1 MIRVLCYG
9 DSNTHGTAPMSG
21 PDDIRRLGPT
31 ERWPG
36 VAQAI
41 LGAGYTLIEEGLPAR
56 TTVHDDPIEGTHK
69 NGRRYLLPCLESH
82 WPLDAVIVMLGVND
96 LKARF
101 NLNAN
106 DIAYGVG
113 ALLTIIKTTSN
124 LSGKPPKIIVVA
136 APPILET
143 GWLATMFAGG
153 TEKSRHLAS
162 AMQFQAERH
171 GASFLDAGT
180 VAKVSPIDGIHF
192 DSHNHR
198 AIGAAIAE
206 KIRQLI
212 S

>member
-31 ERWPG
+31 ERWPC
-36 VAQAI
+36 VAQAA

-56 TTVHDDPIEGTHK
+56 TTVHDDPIEGAHK
-69 NGRRYLLPCLESH
+69 NGRTYLLPCLESH

-101 NLNAN
+101 NLNPD

-113 ALLTIIKTTSN
+113 ALLTLIKTTTNS
-124 LSGKPPKIIVVA
+124 SGNPPNILVVA
-136 APPILET
+136 APPILEA

-153 TEKSRHLAS
+153 AEKSRHLAS
-162 AMQFQAERH
+162 AMQTQAERH
-171 GASFLDAGT
+171 GASFLDAGKI
-180 VAKVSPIDGIHF
+180 AHVSPIDGIHF
-192 DSHNHR
+192 DAHNHR
-198 AIGAAIAE
+198 AIGLAIAE
-206 KIRQLI
+206 KIRHLMI
-212 S
+212 

>member
-21 PDDIRRLGPT
+21 PDDIRRFGPT

-69 NGRRYLLPCLESH
+69 NGRHYLLPCLESH

-153 TEKSRHLAS
+153 AEKSRHLAA
-162 AMQFQAERH
+162 AMQSQAERH
-171 GASFLDAGT
+171 GAAFLDAGI
-180 VAKVSPIDGIHF
+180 VAQVSPIDGIHF

-198 AIGAAIAE
+198 AIGAAIAG
-206 KIRQLI
+206 KIRQQT